1 MAVNRI
7 SGNILQDNLQ
17 RGANLSIQ
25 GNLAYFD
32 VVNSRVGILTSTPTD
47 VFEVAGNLRVGNV
60 VIDIAGNVDVGSN
73 NITNLAEPVYNS
85 DAATKFYVDS
95 FAANSNIGNF
105 SFSANTISLSG
116 SPGNITIAPT
126 GNGILIIDTVSG
138 LAIPASTT
146 VDRPALPPTGTIRYN
161 TTTGYIEVFDGVG
174 WDSLQTAGSTVINN
188 QTIVPD
194 GSSSSY
200 TLDQS
205 STSAGVLVTF
215 NGVTQTPDTTYSVTG
230 NTITFT
236 EPPLVTDI
244 IQIRFLAGTLSV
256 DYITNSSGNAIV
268 RADGTGNITLEST
281 GFINATGNVVATGNV
296 SATGNI
302 TGNYILGNGS
312 QLTGLNSYGNSNVAT
327 YLDGSVGNII
337 PAANVTYSLGNSTSQ
352 WKDLWVSNSTI
363 YINSVPMTVVG
374 NTLQIDGQPV
384 LSNGSDMSVS
394 TTGNL
399 SAGNISVSTGTI
411 SVGNIVNN
419 NGNAVG
425 NIGSSSNYFNTVFA
439 TATTALYADLAEK
452 FTSDADY
459 DPGTVVKFG
468 GNCQV
473 TISNVYA
480 DHRAAG
486 IVSTKPAHLM
496 NAGSSALSVDLA
508 LAGQVPCQVIGP
520 IEKGDILT
528 TAELPG
534 YACRLV
540 FSDWKPGCVIAKAL
554 EDCGP
559 GLHRINVL
567 VSA

>member
-25 GNLAYFD
+25 GNLAFFD
-32 VVNSRVGILTSTPTD
+32 VINDRVGILTDSPTEA
-47 VFEVAGNLRVGNV
+47 FEVAGNLRVGNIV
-60 VIDIAGNVDVGSN
+60 LNLSGNIDAGNN
-73 NITNLAEPVYNS
+73 NINNLAEPVIDT

-95 FAANSNIGNF
+95 FAANANIGNF

-138 LAIPASTT
+138 LVIPASTT
-146 VDRPALPPTGTIRYN
+146 VDRPSLPPTGTIRYN

-188 QTIVPD
+188 QTITPD
-194 GSSSSY
+194 GSTSSY

-205 STSAGVLVTF
+205 STSAGVLVSF
-215 NGVTQTPDTTYSVTG
+215 NGVVQTPDTTYSVTG

-244 IQIRFLAGTLSV
+244 IQIRFLAGTIAV

-268 RADGTGNITLEST
+268 RADGTGNITLQST
-281 GFINATGNVVATGNV
+281 GYINATGAI

-302 TGNYILGNGS
+302 TGDYILGNGS
-312 QLTGLNSYGNSNVAT
+312 QLTGLNTYGNASVAL

-384 LSNGSDMSVS
+384 LSSGSDLSVA
-394 TTGNL
+394 TTGNIT
-399 SAGNISVSTGTI
+399 AGNISVSTGTV

-425 NIGSSSNYFNTVFA
+425 NIGSSDSYFNTVFA

-486 IVSTKPAHLM
+486 IVSTNPAHLM
-496 NAGSSALSVDLA
+496 NAGSSELSIDLA
-508 LAGQVPCQVIGP
+508 LAGQVPCQVVGP
-520 IEKGDILT
+520 VSKGDILT
-528 TAELPG
+528 TSEQPG
-534 YACRLV
+534 YACRLT

-567 VSA
+567 VSS

>member
-25 GNLAYFD
+25 GNLAFFD
-32 VVNSRVGILTSTPTD
+32 VINSRVGILTSSPLD
-47 VFEVAGNLRVGNV
+47 AFEVAGNLRVGNIV
-60 VIDIAGNVDVGSN
+60 LNLSGNIDAGNN
-73 NITNLAEPVYNS
+73 NINNLAEPVVNT

-95 FAANSNIGNF
+95 FAANANIGNF

-146 VDRPALPPTGTIRYN
+146 VDRPALPPAGTIRYN

-188 QTIVPD
+188 QTITPD
-194 GSSSSY
+194 GSTSSY

-215 NGVTQTPDTTYSVTG
+215 NGVTQTPDTTYSVIG

-236 EPPLVTDI
+236 EPPLGSDI
-244 IQIRFLAGTLSV
+244 IQIRFLAGTIVV

-268 RADGTGNITLEST
+268 RADGSGNITLQST
-281 GFINATGNVVATGNV
+281 GYVNVTGDI

-302 TGNYILGNGS
+302 TADYVLGNGS
-312 QLTGLNSYGNSNVAT
+312 QLTGLNTYGNSNVAL

-352 WKDLWVSNSTI
+352 WKDLWISNSTI

-384 LSNGSDMSVS
+384 LSSGSDLSVS
-394 TTGNL
+394 TTGNIT
-399 SAGNISVSTGTI
+399 AGNISVATGTV

-425 NIGSSSNYFNTVFA
+425 NIGSSSSYFNTVFA

-452 FTSDADY
+452 FTSDSDY

-473 TISNVYA
+473 TISNAYA
-480 DHRAAG
+480 DHCAAG
-486 IVSTKPAHLM
+486 IVSTNPAHLM
-496 NAGSSALSVDLA
+496 NSGLAEMSVDLA
-508 LAGQVPCQVIGP
+508 LAGQVPCQVVGP
-520 IEKGDILT
+520 VNKGDILT
-528 TAELPG
+528 TADLPG
-534 YACRLV
+534 YACRLI
-540 FSDWKPGCVIAKAL
+540 FSDWKPGCIIAKSL

-559 GLHRINVL
+559 GLHRINVV
-567 VSA
+567 VSS